1 MEEWKEVFSG
11 KIPNASYITKLINGE
26 DAGLIIELLS
36 KENKVN
42 IFFGN
47 VQAIRMLD
55 EGIVQEGAYSES
67 QIEKYRGEKFKN
79 VIYEVTS
86 GEFQKQIK
94 GFADGYADC
103 LDLKH
108 YIIIT
113 PSFNIDVVSEWK
125 PSIEVSKRNELV

>member
-1 MEEWKEVFSG
+1 MKYEHRKF
-11 KIPNASYITKLINGE
+11 NGE
-26 DAGLIIELLS
+26 ETGLIIELLS

-42 IFFGN
+42 ILFGN

-67 QIEKYRGEKFKN
+67 QIEKYRGEKIKN
-79 VIYEVTS
+79 VVYEVTS

-94 GFADGYADC
+94 GFADGYAVC

-113 PSFNIDVVSEWK
+113 PSFNIEEIRVS
-125 PSIEVSKRNELV
+125 I

>member
-1 MEEWKEVFSG
+1 
-11 KIPNASYITKLINGE
+11 
-26 DAGLIIELLS
+26 
-36 KENKVN
+36 
-42 IFFGN
+42 
-47 VQAIRMLD
+47 MLD

-67 QIEKYRGEKFKN
+67 QNEKYRGEKFKN
-79 VIYEVTS
+79 VIYDVTS
-86 GEFQKQIK
+86 GEFQNQIK

-125 PSIEVSKRNELV
+125 PSIEVSKRKNRFSSKLSLMASIIKMIDATLSV